1 MQPLL
6 FEIVKKTFAAILLAL
21 FMLSAHGQFIV
32 TDTLKPFFEWKI
44 PLVDLPFMMD
54 AAQAEA
60 NRKHFAGDES
70 GPDAGTSDY
79 SKFYRNLSMVQNTE
93 VARNLH
99 GTFYYAHN
107 VLWYTLFKPTTAR
120 RYVFNRVFANITAAA
135 TDFLLI
141 KSPFGFAYQHEEFHR
156 SVMAV
161 HGIYSYDEV
170 WEFGKGFDIAV
181 THVYDEN
188 LSWLKRKYP
197 ADMVRLMSAGV
208 EAEYAFIH
216 RLREDNFFESMNL
229 PAIGI
234 SLLGTI
240 HSISYV
246 NLPFSSRFNEITD
259 SILSHDKDNILA
271 RDFTGY
277 DFSAWIYDLVR
288 HDEIYEARGQWP
300 GGIGVRRPVS
310 ESNLTDEMK
319 SFLRETGN
327 MQYLNLV
334 SPFLLGINR
343 MRLGEDVYFNFAL
356 RSVPTSFGYYAG
368 GDFFLDKNSSKWLI
382 SAGVNRSK
390 NLTLPHVEVKRYD
403 LKPRASQQF
412 TTGLRLA
419 LWLQPKDQ
427 LFSAD
432 KAKPGLLLEL
442 NPEYRLG
449 RHMALYGSVSY
460 KTTGWVFSHPYLSEK
475 LSFLLGFS
483 IRSS

>member
-1 MQPLL
+1 M
-6 FEIVKKTFAAILLAL
+6 KKVCSVIFLAL
-21 FMLSAHGQFIV
+21 FALTARSQFIV
-32 TDTLKPFFEWKI
+32 IDTLKPSFEWKI
-44 PLVDLPFMMD
+44 PLIDLPFMTD
-54 AAQAEA
+54 AAHAEA
-60 NRKHFAGDES
+60 NRKHTISEGS
-70 GPDAGTSDY
+70 GPDVSISDY
-79 SKFYRNLSMVQNTE
+79 LKFYRNLSMVQNTE

-99 GTFYYAHN
+99 GTFYFAHN
-107 VLWYTLFKPTTAR
+107 ALWYKLYIPTSAK
-120 RYVFNRVFANITAAA
+120 RYVLNRLFANITAAA

-181 THVYDEN
+181 THVSDEN
-188 LSWLKRKYP
+188 LIWLKSKYP

-229 PAIGI
+229 PAVGI
-234 SLLGTI
+234 SILGTI

-246 NLPFSSRFNEITD
+246 NLPFASRFNEITD
-259 SILSHDKDNILA
+259 SILSHDKNNILA

-277 DFSAWIYDLVR
+277 DFSAWVYDLVR
-288 HDEIYEARGQWP
+288 YDEPYEARGQWP
-300 GGIGVRRPVS
+300 GGIGIRRPVS
-310 ESNLTDEMK
+310 ETDLTDEMK

-343 MRLGEDVYFNFAL
+343 MRLGDDSYFNFAL

-368 GDFFLDKNSSKWLI
+368 GDFFLDKNNKKFLI
-382 SAGVNRSK
+382 SAGVNRSS
-390 NLTLPHVEVKRYD
+390 NLTLPQLQVERYD
-403 LKPRASQQF
+403 MKPWASQQF
-412 TTGLRLA
+412 STGIRLA
-419 LWLQPKDQ
+419 LWLQPKGQ

-432 KAKPGLLLEL
+432 KPEPGLMVEIK
-442 NPEYRLG
+442 PEFMPG
-449 RHMALYGSVSY
+449 RHVGVYSSISY
-460 KTTGWVFSHPYLSEK
+460 KTRGWVFSNPYLNSK
-475 LSFLLGFS
+475 FSFLIGIS
-483 IRSS
+483 IRT